1 MQKKYEKSTFI
12 ISTSN
17 RILAHAAIK
26 MIRTQQ
32 LFFGLVTLM
41 ALFTALEVVAK
52 DLPNPY
58 SPAHSHAVESQDTI
72 PLKDRTGTFTD
83 DNPYNPF
90 DLNDPSI
97 IDKSIE
103 YDPDGGGYFINE
115 KIGDDYFRNPSYL
128 SFEEYLEWKS
138 EQQDRN
144 YYQRL
149 AGVSSAGGQVGAD
162 IDPVRKFD
170 ISKSLID
177 RLFGGTEV
185 DLAPKGNI
193 DLTFGWDYQNVQNPV
208 LLERQQQ
215 NGAFDFDMA
224 IRMNMDGS
232 IGEKLKLNTNYN
244 TQATFDFDRQLKLEY
259 DSELFS
265 DDDILKKIEAGNVSL
280 PLKSTLIQ
288 GTQALFGIK
297 ADMQFGKLRLTT
309 VLSQQNSE
317 QEKIKIEKGAQL
329 KEFQITTDQY
339 DENRHFFLSHY
350 NRETFD
356 AALRNL
362 PQIAS
367 LFKVT
372 KVEVWVTNERRET
385 QNTRNI
391 MALADLGENSRITN
405 NNPNFQTPNRMINR
419 DISGQRELPDNTSND
434 IYAAISKDP
443 MARDVVTSASAL
455 ASSSYRFVG
464 SQDFEKVRARQL
476 RGSEYTLHPELGF
489 VSINTVLQPDQVLGI
504 AYEYTYNGKKY
515 QVGELSTDFPNE
527 TEDEDILYV
536 KLLKATTQ
544 RIDVPAWDLMM
555 KNIYSIGAFNVARE
569 DFYLDVFYEDPGKGQ
584 KRFFPGGELAS
595 QPLLRLMN
603 LDNLNELGD
612 PQPDGSFDFVP
623 GRTIFLNTGKIMFP
637 VLEPFG
643 SSLANQFSDPA
654 EAAEY
659 TFQQLY
665 DSSVFIA
672 QEYNDLNRFL
682 IRARFKSSA
691 SNEYSLG
698 AFNVPEG
705 SVRVTAGGQLLRE
718 GTDYDVD
725 YNLGKVRI
733 INEAY
738 INSSIPINVS
748 FENNALFSFNRKTM
762 IGFRADY
769 EVNKN
774 LTIGGTYMHLFERPF
789 TQKVN
794 IGEDPINNKVIG
806 LDLNYSKDAPW
817 LTRLVDKIPL
827 ISTKAKSN
835 LSFVA
840 EAAVLKPGHSK
851 AIDQNKN
858 DKGGVL
864 FIDDFE
870 GSAVGIDLRTPT
882 TEWVLASVPQNDNLG
897 NNNLFPESALADS
910 RLSGVNR
917 SLINWYRIETNALGN
932 SGSDREDPFTRR
944 VDQNEIFPN
953 RARQFAINNNL
964 QTFDI
969 HFDPT
974 LRGPYNFDPSQGTEY
989 SSGIDEGGKLRDP
1002 EDRWAGIMREI
1013 RNTDFQAANIE
1024 YVEFWMMNPYTT
1036 KGDGSRLGDDG
1047 KMYINLGNISEDVLR
1062 DSRLFYENGLPTET
1076 SIAPVDT
1083 TSWGKV
1089 PIVQD
1094 ITGAF
1099 SVDQAEREK
1108 QDVGFDGLNDDE
1120 ERLFFSDYLQT
1131 LTGLSGDAR
1140 QRIMDDPSGDNF
1152 QHYRQYD
1159 DGTGIFERYSRF
1171 NNVDGNSMAATG
1183 SGLRDLQS
1191 STNIPDREDLNDDN
1205 TLNETEAYYQYEIP
1219 IEHDGMGGL
1228 VLSEFITDSVSASGR
1243 NEVWYRFQV
1252 PIERYKT
1259 AVGSIQDFRSIR
1271 FARLYLTGFSE
1282 AVTLRFAKFD
1292 LVRNQ
1297 WRKYNRDLKNPGIS
1311 ESDNDRGNLDFDV
1324 SSVSIEENSDKI
1336 PFNYALPAGVLREQ
1350 GIGTFSNIQRN
1361 EQSLALNMCNLNDG
1375 DAVAIYKNI
1384 NEDFRN
1390 YERLR
1395 MFVHA
1400 EEAVGEVIDSGEM
1413 TLFIRMGSDFTRNY
1427 YEYEIPLTMSRIDEA
1442 ALPTE
1447 RSEPLVVW
1455 PEANN
1460 IDFPLELFRDLK
1472 IDRNTSGTSL
1482 LNIFEGNDINENT
1495 GTTNKVRI
1503 IGNPNLGLIKGIMLG
1518 VRNTTDDGR
1527 DKCAEVWVN
1536 ELRLNGLN
1544 ESGGAAGLARLDMQL
1559 ADFGRLSLSGNYNSI
1574 GWGALDQKVAERS
1587 LEEVVQFD
1595 AAANLELGK
1604 FFGEKS
1610 GLKIPFYAQYSQTS
1624 INPKFDPYDL
1634 DIELKDKL
1642 KSAENKTVRDSLR
1655 NQAVDFTSIKS
1666 YSFTNVRKE
1675 RTGRA
1680 KTPKPWD
1687 LSNFSFTYARSEIEH
1702 RDPIIESDK
1711 TDQQRGAV
1719 DYSYTAKPL
1728 YIQPFKNL
1736 IKKDK
1741 LIKFIT
1747 ELNFNPIP
1755 NSFAFNTSLDRQ
1767 RTVKKYRFSEPDFST
1782 WITKKFVWERNYNLN
1797 WDFTKS
1803 LKFRFNALNNSVIDE
1818 LNERDAG
1825 FTQDANKDLI
1835 WENLRN
1841 LGRTKDYTHDIN
1853 LSYTVPLQHFP
1864 VLDFAQVRG
1873 QYQASYS
1880 WNAAALNVDSLG
1892 NVIQNTANRQV
1903 TGELDF
1909 VKLYN
1914 KIPYLKKING
1924 SARASTNNRTRQLP
1938 NRNAKK
1944 DDDKD
1949 RDKKEREP
1957 SALEKV
1963 VLRPLMM
1970 LRKAR
1975 LTYSEN
1981 IGSVIPGFKPQTRFL
1996 GMDQNWQAP
2005 GTEFILGFQPD
2016 DQWFEDAV
2024 SPENDW
2030 ITDNIFLNQEVFL
2043 TKSKKWNS
2051 ALSIEPFKDFRL
2063 EVNWDYNFVENHSE
2077 FFKVDERG
2085 GVHKRLAPRDVGSYT
2100 ITYLSLKTL
2109 FDDSEKDID
2118 NLFENFE
2125 NMRSI
2130 ISQRIGEQG
2139 TAHTEDGGE
2148 YTEGF
2153 GRLQRDV
2160 LIPAFIASYTGTDPK
2175 KVKLNI
2181 FDIVPKP
2188 NWQLSY
2194 NGLNKVA
2201 FFKDIFQSF
2210 SLTHGYRNT
2219 LSVNSY
2225 NTDYDYAPN
2234 DKAVNTNDITGNFYS
2249 RFEIPAVSITEAF
2262 QPLLGLNI
2270 KTRNDMTIRVDMNK
2284 ARTLD
2289 LSFTD
2294 NQLNENRRTDYVV
2307 GFGYKIQNVFL
2318 PFLYSKSKR
2327 KQRTRKSQKK
2337 EADDD
2342 AQNPGRK
2349 KQVNGNEMEL
2359 RFDFSFSDN
2368 ASLIHRFDTDI
2379 EAQASRGTKQIRI
2392 SPAIDYDVN
2401 DNLTLTFFFDY
2412 NRTEPKT
2419 SRSYPITNIN
2429 SGLTVRFSLE

>member
-1 MQKKYEKSTFI
+1 ME
-12 ISTSN
+12 
-17 RILAHAAIK
+17 A
-26 MIRTQQ
+26 
-32 LFFGLVTLM
+32 
-41 ALFTALEVVAK
+41 VAK

-58 SPAHSHAVESQDTI
+58 RAQPQSVENQDTI
-72 PLKDRTGTFTD
+72 PLKDRTGAFTD
-83 DNPYNPF
+83 EHPYNPF

-97 IDKSIE
+97 IDKNIE

-128 SFEEYLEWKS
+128 SFEEYLEWKA

-144 YYQRL
+144 YFQRL

-193 DLTFGWDYQNVQNPV
+193 DLTFGWDYQNVQNPI
-208 LLERQQQ
+208 LQERQQR
-215 NGAFDFDMA
+215 NGQFDFDMA

-288 GTQALFGIK
+288 GTQALFGVK

-317 QEKIKIEKGAQL
+317 QEQIQIEKGAQL
-329 KEFQITTDQY
+329 QEFQISTDQY

-350 NRETFD
+350 NREIFD
-356 AALRNL
+356 ASLRNL

-391 MALADLGENSRITN
+391 MALADLGEYSRITN

-434 IYAAISKDP
+434 IYAAISKDA

-489 VSINTVLQPDQVLGI
+489 ISINTVLQPDQILGI

-527 TEDEDILYV
+527 TENEDILYV

-555 KNIYSIGAFNVARE
+555 KNVYSIGAFNVARE
-569 DFYLDVFYEDPGKGQ
+569 DFYLDIFYEDPGKGE
-584 KRFFPGGELAS
+584 KRFLPTGELAS
-595 QPLLRLMN
+595 VPLLRLMN

-612 PQPDGSFDFVP
+612 PQPDGAFDFVP

-672 QEYNDLNRFL
+672 QEYNDLNRFS

-705 SVRVTAGGQLLRE
+705 SVRVTAGGQRLEE
-718 GTDYDVD
+718 GRDYDVD

-762 IGFRADY
+762 IGLRADY

-774 LTIGGTYMHLFERPF
+774 LNIGGTYMHLFERPF

-806 LDLNYSKDAPW
+806 LDLNYSKDSPW

-835 LSFVA
+835 VSFVA
-840 EAAVLKPGHSK
+840 EVAVLKPGHSK
-851 AIDQNKN
+851 AIDQNKQ

-882 TEWVLASVPQNDNLG
+882 TEWILASTPQDDNLG
-897 NNNLFPESALADS
+897 NNSLFPESALADS
-910 RLSGVNR
+910 RLSGINR
-917 SLINWYRIETNALGN
+917 ARINWYRIETRVRQDAGA
-932 SGSDREDPFTRR
+932 EDAFTRR

-953 RARQFAINNNL
+953 LGRQFAVNNNL

-974 LRGPYNFDPSQGTEY
+974 KRGPYNYDVPGGTEY
-989 SSGIDEGGKLRDP
+989 SAGLRNDNGELNNP
-1002 EDRWAGIMREI
+1002 EERWGGIMREI
-1013 RNTDFQAANIE
+1013 RNTDFQQANIE
-1024 YVEFWMMNPYTT
+1024 YIEFWMLNPYTT
-1036 KGDGSRLGDDG
+1036 KADGSFLGDDG
-1047 KMYINLGNISEDVLR
+1047 KMFLNLGNISEDVLR
-1062 DSRLFYENGLPTET
+1062 DSRLFYENGLPTST
-1076 SIAPVDT
+1076 SVAPVDT
-1083 TSWGKV
+1083 TSWGRV

-1094 ITGAF
+1094 ITQAF
-1099 SVDQAEREK
+1099 SIDQEERTQ
-1108 QDVGFDGLNDDE
+1108 QDVGFDGLNDE
-1120 ERLFFSDYLQT
+1120 GERLFFDDYLNALRAQ
-1131 LTGLSGDAR
+1131 LTPDVMAD
-1140 QRIMDDPSGDNF
+1140 IEDDPSGDNF
-1152 QHYRQYD
+1152 QHYRQYPD
-1159 DGTGIFERYSRF
+1159 ETGIFERYSRF
-1171 NNVDGNSMAATG
+1171 NNVEGNSMAATG
-1183 SGLRDLQS
+1183 SSVQDLQS
-1191 STNIPDREDLNDDN
+1191 SSNLPDREDLNDDN

-1228 VLSEFITDSVSASGR
+1228 SLSEFITDTVSPSTR
-1243 NEVWYRFQV
+1243 PEDVWYRFQI
-1252 PIERYKT
+1252 PIERYET

-1311 ESDNDRGNLDFDV
+1311 ESDNSRGNLNFDV
-1324 SSVSIEENSDKI
+1324 SAVSIEENSDKI
-1336 PFNYALPAGVLREQ
+1336 PFNYALPQGVLREQ
-1350 GIGTFSNIQRN
+1350 GIGTFNNILRN

-1400 EEAVGEVIDSGEM
+1400 EESTPEIIDTGEM

-1427 YEYEIPLTMSRIDEA
+1427 YEYEIPLEMSQIVEGDPASARNPD
-1442 ALPTE
+1442 
-1447 RSEPLVVW
+1447 VVW
-1455 PEANN
+1455 PARNN
-1460 IDFPLELFRDLK
+1460 IDFPLEIFRDLK
-1472 IDRNTSGTSL
+1472 VNRNNSNTSL
-1482 LNIFEGNDINENT
+1482 LNVFEGDDVDENT
-1495 GTTNKVRI
+1495 GAVNKVRI

-1544 ESGGAAGLARLDMQL
+1544 ESGGAAGLARLDLQL
-1559 ADFGRLSLSGNYNSI
+1559 ADFGRLSLSGNYSSI

-1642 KSAENKTVRDSLR
+1642 NSTPDKTVRDSLR

-1687 LSNFSFTYARSEIEH
+1687 ISNFSFTYARSEIEH

-1711 TDQQRGAV
+1711 TDQHRGAV
-1719 DYSYTAKPL
+1719 DYAYTAKPI

-1767 RTVKKYRFSEPDFST
+1767 RIVKKYRFSEPDFST
-1782 WITKKFVWERNYNLN
+1782 WVTKKFVWERNYNLN

-1818 LNERDAG
+1818 LNERDPG
-1825 FTQDANKDLI
+1825 FSREANKDLI
-1835 WENLRN
+1835 WNNLGN

-1864 VLDFAQVRG
+1864 VLDFAQIRG

-1914 KIPYLKKING
+1914 KVPYLKKING
-1924 SARASTNNRTRQLP
+1924 SARAGSNTRNRQLP
-1938 NRNAKK
+1938 SRNEKK
-1944 DDDKD
+1944 ED
-1949 RDKKEREP
+1949 RDAKKEREP
-1957 SALEKV
+1957 GALEKIIF
-1963 VLRPLMM
+1963 RPLMM

-1975 LTYSEN
+1975 VTYSEN
-1981 IGSVIPGFKPQTRFL
+1981 LGSVIPGFKPTTRFL
-1996 GMDQNWQAP
+1996 GLDNNWQAP
-2005 GTEFILGFQPD
+2005 GTKFILGFQPD
-2016 DQWFEDAV
+2016 DQWFQDAV
-2024 SPENDW
+2024 KPENDW

-2043 TKSKKWNS
+2043 TKAKKWNA
-2051 ALSIEPFKDFRL
+2051 ALSIEPFRDFRL

-2077 FFKVDERG
+2077 FFKVNEIG
-2085 GVHKRLAPRDVGSYT
+2085 TPHQRLAPRDVGSYT
-2100 ITYLSLKTL
+2100 VSYFSLKTL
-2109 FDDSEKDID
+2109 FDEDIEK
-2118 NLFENFE
+2118 LFTNFE
-2125 NMRSI
+2125 NTREV
-2130 ISQRIGEQG
+2130 ISQRIGQQG
-2139 TAHTEDGGE
+2139 TVHTEDGDKF
-2148 YTEGF
+2148 TEGF

-2175 KVKLNI
+2175 DVKLNV

-2188 NWQLSY
+2188 NWQLTY
-2194 NGLNKVA
+2194 NGLNKVP

-2210 SLTHGYRNT
+2210 SLTHGYRNA

-2225 NTDYDYAPN
+2225 NTDYDYVPG
-2234 DKAVNTNDITGNFYS
+2234 DKGLNTNDITGNFYS
-2249 RFEIPAVSITEAF
+2249 RFEIPAISITEAF
-2262 QPLLGLNI
+2262 QPLLGLNV
-2270 KTRNDMTIRVDMNK
+2270 KTRNDMSIRVDMNK
-2284 ARTLD
+2284 SRTLD

-2294 NQLNENRRTDYVV
+2294 NQLNENRQTNYVL
-2307 GFGYKIQNVFL
+2307 GFGYKIQNVFI
-2318 PFLYSKSKR
+2318 PFLYSKAKR

-2337 EADDD
+2337 EANED
-2342 AQNPGRK
+2342 AQAPGRQ
-2349 KQVNGNEMEL
+2349 KQVNGNELEF

-2368 ASLIHRFDTDI
+2368 ASLIHRFDTEI
-2379 EAQASRGTKQIRI
+2379 EPEASRGTKQIRI

-2419 SRSYPITNIN
+2419 SRSFPITNIN
-2429 SGLTVRFSLE
+2429 SGITVRFSLE